1 MHTSVSNPCTP
12 RHPLS
17 WATTKAVIV
26 GALQRCCNVRC
37 NVARYTDVVMK
48 SELLAACVPIYDP
61 LETSDLS
68 VLLGV
73 VSGSGCNSDRAP
85 TGTGPCFPRG
95 LGALPSCCARPV
107 WFAHGT
113 LTRQVGRLR
122 VLIARPAWT

>member
-26 GALQRCCNVRC
+26 GALQRCCNVCC

-73 VSGSGCNSDRAP
+73 ACMDLNMLVDLDTIR
-85 TGTGPCFPRG
+85 R
-95 LGALPSCCARPV
+95 RPDYQV
-107 WFAHGT
+107 RCT
-113 LTRQVGRLR
+113 LAAVGRGNCATTR
-122 VLIARPAWT
+122 HIQAI